1 MATCL
6 ACPTCVPLSAL
17 ILCLFVPSEHHGQLI
32 QLLPETRE
40 LLAAVRVLAPAAET
54 QVHAGTSARPP
65 RLLPALRPLLLGPGE
80 MLSM

>member
-1 MATCL
+1 M
-6 ACPTCVPLSAL
+6 CVPLSAL

-40 LLAAVRVLAPAAET
+40 LLAAARVIAPAAET

-65 RLLPALRPLLLGPGE
+65 RPLPALRPLLLGPGE
-80 MLSM
+80 TMSI